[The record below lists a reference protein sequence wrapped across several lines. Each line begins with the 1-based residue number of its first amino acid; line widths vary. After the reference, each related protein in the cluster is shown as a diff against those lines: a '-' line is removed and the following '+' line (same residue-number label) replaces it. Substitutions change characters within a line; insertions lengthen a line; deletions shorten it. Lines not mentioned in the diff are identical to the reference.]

1 MDYEEYEDEEFVD
14 VPKEEKID
22 DKVDNDEIEAN
33 EAAFIRGYEEDE
45 DESFEEG
52 DEDEEQSKDKD
63 KAKDKAE
70 K

>member
-1 MDYEEYEDEEFVD
+1 MDYEEYEDEEFVE

-22 DKVDNDEIEAN
+22 DKVENDEIEAN

-45 DESFEEG
+45 DKSFEEG
-52 DEDEEQSKDKD
+52 EEGEEQSKDKD
-63 KAKDKAE
+63 KAE